1 MDRGR
6 IMVFN
11 TTFSNISF
19 ILMWRSVLLM
29 EETGVSRENHW
40 PAACHRQTLS
50 PNVSSTPPHHQP
62 LSMVDDYQNNN
73 SMRNYVFIFYRLFV
87 SIKRTGA

>member
-29 EETGVSRENHW
+29 EEIGVSRENHR

-50 PNVSSTPPHHQP
+50 LSTPPHHQP
-62 LSMVDDYQNNN
+62 LSLVDDYQNNN
-73 SMRNYVFIFYRLFV
+73 SMRNYVFIFYCLFV
-87 SIKRTGA
+87 SIKYTGA